1 MNGKKENNR
10 LILKRLCNVNVKV
23 NSDDACLQEFDDLR
37 QPVKR
42 WAKDNSVSLSEADYR
57 AAERIFQQLGVV
69 PSVHVVVV

>member
-1 MNGKKENNR
+1 M
-10 LILKRLCNVNVKV
+10 RLCNVNVKV

-42 WAKDNSVSLSEADYR
+42 WATDNSVSLSEADYK

-69 PSVHVVVV
+69 PLVHIVVA

>member
-1 MNGKKENNR
+1 M
-10 LILKRLCNVNVKV
+10 RLCNVNVKV

-69 PSVHVVVV
+69 P